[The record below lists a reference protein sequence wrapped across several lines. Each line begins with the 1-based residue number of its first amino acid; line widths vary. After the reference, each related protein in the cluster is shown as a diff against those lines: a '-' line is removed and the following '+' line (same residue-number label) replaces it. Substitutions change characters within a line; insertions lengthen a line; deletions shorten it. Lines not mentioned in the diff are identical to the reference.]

1 LNLEKQLPFT
11 IPESEDKLALFQAA
25 FLQSHEACF
34 VLSNSKN
41 ARYRYKITL
50 VNRAFLDLTGLS
62 EEEILNKSPRKLFGP
77 ETNEIL
83 LAQIIQSLEKG
94 ENLFT
99 ELTGYKKTG
108 ATFQVQATVSVLR
121 DLENQPS
128 YILINLIDKT
138 FQKSAEDRLSKRML
152 FEMGVSSATQSLISE
167 ETDPTALAR
176 SLQDFL
182 SFTDMASVYL
192 LEFLPE
198 RDNPSYRVL
207 FDEKKDQRYKSY
219 SSVCTNENWNEL
231 GLSRWHRI
239 LQNNTIVLANF
250 DTLPKEEH
258 WFIDREIRVAILYP
272 IIIQGSYYGT
282 LGWERRVDSL
292 LAEDEVL
299 LFQTVTNWVRN
310 FIERSQIQE
319 ELKMYKEHL
328 ELLVENR
335 TRDLIIAKEKAESAN
350 RLKSVFLAN
359 MSHELR
365 TPLNAIIGFSQLISI
380 PKEDETGQK
389 YLHYI
394 KTSGNRLL
402 KMMTEL
408 LELSKA
414 EAGNMILDLTCFRPH
429 EILLNIVQNLTAVT
443 DKQNIKILIQTNTLE
458 SFQIYSDQ
466 SKFNQ
471 IITNLL
477 TNAVHFS
484 RSDTQIQIEM
494 KKVENRFQMSFAD
507 QGEGI
512 EDQYKSEIFLA
523 FSRFSKSP
531 KADGTGLGLT
541 IAQKFAELLGGKIY
555 FVSEFGVGST
565 FVLDIPVEIP
575 A

>member
-1 LNLEKQLPFT
+1 MNLEKQLPFT